1 MPTQAAMFCEM
12 TERAALGS
20 LMFHGHDPA
29 VVDSFF
35 SLCSPTDFFSLHHQA
50 LAVAIK
56 GARAESGPVDLLI
69 AWAKVKG
76 QGTASAFKA
85 LGDEVY
91 LVGLANEA
99 GQPSALLPG
108 YAMEIAKLARRRDGR
123 QSAEA
128 ALLAL
133 GDDELPDLAK
143 HVEALA
149 KAAEQL
155 KPRRRGRTLE
165 QIGLDEVQKPMLPVP
180 TPFRALNSALGG
192 GLPGGMWT
200 ALYAPMKRGKS
211 GFCATLAAFWAE
223 HGYYVLIIATEA
235 SESEV
240 LCRLLAQS
248 SGVPWTKLM
257 RMTKSARDAAAPQP
271 DWHRRISAIVHEP
284 GMKVSE
290 LVDAHIAETGSH
302 PIVIV
307 DHLHDV
313 AARMEERDERRALDQ
328 TSDDVKRCAAK
339 HAITILTIGIQ
350 SMNTIAGEASR
361 SGARSS
367 ENIGKGSS
375 KLGYDAACQL
385 ALTSEPFEPGK
396 ETSDAEITIAFC
408 RTAPTLDGNSI
419 GLSFHGA
426 TGRFTE
432 RTAAEQTG
440 PRLTPLEREIVKLVR
455 GREAELT
462 VGAAMSREAIRSTL
476 GKSRDTVKDAIDR
489 LVRIGILADR
499 PGSAVC
505 IVGEVGR

>member
-1 MPTQAAMFCEM
+1 MFCEK

-20 LMFHGHDPA
+20 LLFHGHDPS
-29 VVDSFF
+29 VVASFF
-35 SLCSPTDFFSLHHQA
+35 SLCAPTDFFALHNQA

-56 GARAESGPVDLLI
+56 GARAESGPVDILI
-69 AWAKVKG
+69 AWAKVKA

-91 LVGLANEA
+91 LVELANEA
-99 GQPSALLPG
+99 GQPAALLPG
-108 YAMEIAKLARRRDGR
+108 YAVEISKLARRRDGR

-128 ALLAL
+128 AMMAL
-133 GDDELPDLAK
+133 GDDELPDLGK
-143 HVEALA
+143 HVESLT

-155 KPRRRGRTLE
+155 KPRRRGRTLAA
-165 QIGLDEVQKPMLPVP
+165 IGLDEVEKPTLPVP
-180 TPFRALNSALGG
+180 TPFSALNAALGG

-211 GFCATLAAFWAE
+211 GLCATLSAFWAE
-223 HGYYVLIIATEA
+223 RGYYVVIIATEA

-248 SGVPWTKLM
+248 SGVPWTRLM
-257 RMTKSARDAAAPQP
+257 RMSKASRDAAAPQP
-271 DWHRRISAIVHEP
+271 EWHKRISVIVHEP
-284 GMKVSE
+284 GLKVSE
-290 LVDAHIAETGSH
+290 LVDAHIAETGCH
-302 PIVIV
+302 PIVVV

-313 AARMEERDERRALDQ
+313 AARMDERDERRALDQ

-350 SMNTIAGEASR
+350 SMQTIAGEASR

-396 ETSDAEITIAFC
+396 ETSDAELLIAFC
-408 RTAPTLDGNSI
+408 RTAPTVDGNSI
-419 GLSFHGA
+419 ALSFHGA

-432 RTAAEQTG
+432 RTAADQTG
-440 PRLTPLEREIVKLVR
+440 PRLSQLEREIVRLIR
-455 GREAELT
+455 QREGEVSA
-462 VGAAMSREAIRSTL
+462 GAAMSREAIRSTL
-476 GKSRDTVKDAIDR
+476 GKARDLVKAAIDR
-489 LVRIGILADR
+489 LVAIGVLADR
-499 PGSAVC
+499 PGGAVC
-505 IVGEVGR
+505 IVGEVRP